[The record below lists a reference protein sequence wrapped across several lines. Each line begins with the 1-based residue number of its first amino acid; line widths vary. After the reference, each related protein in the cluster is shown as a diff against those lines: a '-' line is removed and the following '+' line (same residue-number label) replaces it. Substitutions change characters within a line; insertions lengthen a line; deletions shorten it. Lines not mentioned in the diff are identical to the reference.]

1 MIPYHYQFSNGYT
14 LSVIVLNNAEL
25 EIAIIDSST
34 NRLLRFFDE
43 DDSVKRI
50 RHNELPK
57 WLKLANELKYMKE
70 RRTFI

>member
-1 MIPYHYQFSNGYT
+1 MIPYHYQFTNGYT